1 MGLDITIKVRRPVVC
16 PKCGE
21 VVTHTDVDDEQS
33 GGRIWYEFLDKI
45 GYKNDDWYARDME
58 LTEEQ
63 TVYAYDFVTKHFED
77 IYLAHNIRLML
88 AVAMRNKDAVVV
100 NADW

>member
-21 VVTHTDVDDEQS
+21 VVTHTDVNDVQS

-45 GYKNDDWYARDME
+45 GYKCDDWYAKDMQ
-58 LTEEQ
+58 LTEKQAE
-63 TVYAYDFVTKHFED
+63 YAYDFVTKHLDD
-77 IYLAHNIRLML
+77 IYLAHNIRPML
-88 AVAMRNKDAVVV
+88 AIAMRDKDAVVI